1 MSWHKI
7 STPVVKFNLLELHMK
22 KLSTNR
28 LQLNAA
34 QIEELLLDEI
44 RKQNWIRI
52 SVSKILR
59 EEILLSIQ

>member
-1 MSWHKI
+1 
-7 STPVVKFNLLELHMK
+7 MK

>member
-1 MSWHKI
+1 
-7 STPVVKFNLLELHMK
+7 MK
-22 KLSTNR
+22 KSSTYR

-34 QIEELLLDEI
+34 QLEELLLDEI
-44 RKQNWIRI
+44 RKQNWLRI

>member
-1 MSWHKI
+1 
-7 STPVVKFNLLELHMK
+7 MK
-22 KLSTNR
+22 KSSTYR
-28 LQLNAA
+28 FQLNAA

-52 SVSKILR
+52 SVSKILN

>member
-1 MSWHKI
+1 
-7 STPVVKFNLLELHMK
+7 MK
-22 KLSTNR
+22 KLSTDR

-52 SVSKILR
+52 TISKVLN

>member
-1 MSWHKI
+1 
-7 STPVVKFNLLELHMK
+7 MK
-22 KLSTNR
+22 KSSTYR